1 MPHIMPPSS
10 RNQSFCMRSC
20 LYESKGKAVLKLSLP
35 MLFIVMAALAVSLTR
50 VWHGRRKDRA
60 TVEVVSCRCGSW
72 GKKRSMVLKLQES
85 PYFYE
90 IFQLLTNH
98 LPHLHSQLK
107 GASTEHR
114 ITRKAFGHFTRFFF
128 TLTGIVGH
136 LFQNSTTRIIIFNK
150 IYLHS
155 TTLSCSTSIF
165 PLYILHLY
173 LFNFTEIYLYSKLH
187 LFSYW
192 ALTHNLLCCYAI
204 CIPLLPPYFAS
215 RFERIHSYSTSRNFI
230 GIQQLLK
237 FPEILKCSFNENSLA
252 PLPQYRFDLTFFL
265 LSTDFG
271 LFILLVV
278 FLRSAWILLSVVEYL
293 RLLRTLHGSYPDPIL
308 PRNHRGF
315 ASAHALNKMASGRK
329 EEQLITETLRE
340 CVREE
345 LQMQRRI
352 SNSTLFL

>member
-1 MPHIMPPSS
+1 MPHLMPPSS

-107 GASTEHR
+107 GGSTEHR

-165 PLYILHLY
+165 PLYIQHLY

-293 RLLRTLHGSYPDPIL
+293 RLLRTLHGS
-308 PRNHRGF
+308 
-315 ASAHALNKMASGRK
+315 
-329 EEQLITETLRE
+329 
-340 CVREE
+340 
-345 LQMQRRI
+345 
-352 SNSTLFL
+352 